1 MTTTVSRG
9 YRITR
14 RIPISQ
20 TPSPPKRSGR
30 ERGHGAVPRH
40 GTDVTAG
47 GWDTGGVYFHGI
59 TARHFAGDVPPGG
72 DVHGDGEGDHPQNE
86 GGKSVPYMMGSMT
99 FRALMK
105 LYP

>member
-59 TARHFAGDVPPGG
+59 TARHFAGDVPLGG
-72 DVHGDGEGDHPQNE
+72 TFTGMEKVIIHRTKGE
-86 GGKSVPYMMGSMT
+86 K
-99 FRALMK
+99 A
-105 LYP
+105 YPI